1 MRFIGLDLF
10 TDLLLESQQLHF
22 IILLFWRSLWLAV
35 LMIIGRFIERENRYA
50 YWIFRFVLAAFI
62 SYIIVYIGQ
71 MVLKNHKKL
80 LRYIG
85 FV

>member
-50 YWIFRFVLAAFI
+50 YWIFRFVLTAFI